1 MRLAFLGSP
10 EVAVPP
16 LRALVAAGHDVAL
29 VVTNPER
36 RRGRGGATSPTPV
49 AVAARAAGLAVSY
62 RPEDVLDADIEL
74 GVVVAYGRILGPEL
88 LDAVPLVNVHFSL
101 LPRWR
106 GAAPVERAVLAGD
119 HETGVCLMGIE
130 PTLDTGPVYRVAHL
144 PIGEDDTAG
153 ELLAQLSELGAHLLV
168 DALDEGLGDPVPQ
181 STEGVTYAAKLTTSD
196 RHLDWE
202 RTPAELSRIV
212 RIGRAWTTFDGRRL
226 VVHSARPA
234 GPGPDL
240 SAGALRVVD
249 GRVLVSC
256 GGGDRL
262 ELLEVQPEGRGPQ
275 DAAAFVRGHR
285 PGDDARLGG

>member
-1 MRLAFLGSP
+1 VRLAFLGSP

-62 RPEDVLDADIEL
+62 QPEDVLDADVEL

-88 LDAVPLVNVHFSL
+88 LDAVPLVNLHFSL

-106 GAAPVERAVLAGD
+106 GAAPVERALLAGD
-119 HETGVCLMGIE
+119 EQTGVCLMGIE

-144 PIGEDDTAG
+144 PIGEDVTAA
-153 ELLAQLSELGAHLLV
+153 ELLEELSELGADLLV
-168 DALDEGLGDPVPQ
+168 DALDEGLGEPVAQ
-181 STEGVTYAAKLTTSD
+181 STEGVTYAAKLTTAD

-202 RTPAELSRIV
+202 RTPSELSRTV
-212 RIGRAWTTFDGRRL
+212 RIGRAWTTIDGRRL

-240 SAGALRVVD
+240 APGSLRVVD

-256 GGGDRL
+256 GGGERL